1 MRCRFVSR
9 SLGIIGV
16 VCGSLWCLAA
26 VHAASQPQPADPG
39 ARVLRTEYRS
49 AFARYRAFRDE
60 RLANWKSLNE
70 DVERA
75 GGHLGI
81 MRATPAPIPPAPAKP
96 APAGRGT
103 THH

>member
-1 MRCRFVSR
+1 MPYRFVFR
-9 SLGIIGV
+9 ALGIIAIG
-16 VCGSLWCLAA
+16 CSNLLGLAA
-26 VHAASQPQPADPG
+26 LHAASQPQPADPG
-39 ARVLRTEYRS
+39 ASTPRTEYRS
-49 AFARYRAFRDE
+49 AFADYRAFRDE
-60 RLANWKSLNE
+60 ALANWKRLND

-81 MRATPAPIPPAPAKP
+81 MRANPAPIPAVPAKP

>member
-1 MRCRFVSR
+1 MSHRFASR
-9 SLGIIGV
+9 SLGTIGI

-26 VHAASQPQPADPG
+26 SYAASQAQPADPS
-39 ARVLRTEYRS
+39 ASAPRPEYRS
-49 AFARYRAFRDE
+49 AFAHYRAFRDE

-70 DVERA
+70 DVERS

-81 MRATPAPIPPAPAKP
+81 MRATPAPIPPAPPKP
-96 APAGRGT
+96 APAGRGA